1 MNRNMKKHVNNNIGK
16 DVTVD
21 MKKNINN
28 DIEKDMSIDIKKSKN
43 KDTGKN
49 MDKEKEKETNKDN
62 NKTRKEI
69 NKLLIIAIIPALLNQ
84 LLSYGICNLH
94 LFYLYMPALFFST
107 AIMYGIYFLITALL
121 KKTHIATYIV
131 STIIFILS
139 VISNIKLYYTDSPIY
154 LSDIYFLNNIGEVTG
169 LVKGDVFQHIDYA
182 QHLILLILLIGIC
195 IISKKYSY
203 EIKTNKK
210 RIIIGAS
217 IIVAFAI
224 IFVPIKPKDT
234 FILNTIYDVNGRKD
248 YEATTTGLDYYIKY
262 GVLAGMYG
270 MELEM

>member
-84 LLSYGICNLH
+84 LLSYGICD
-94 LFYLYMPALFFST
+94 
-107 AIMYGIYFLITALL
+107 
-121 KKTHIATYIV
+121 
-131 STIIFILS
+131 S
-139 VISNIKLYYTDSPIY
+139 V
-154 LSDIYFLNNIGEVTG
+154 
-169 LVKGDVFQHIDYA
+169 
-182 QHLILLILLIGIC
+182 
-195 IISKKYSY
+195 
-203 EIKTNKK
+203 
-210 RIIIGAS
+210 R
-217 IIVAFAI
+217 
-224 IFVPIKPKDT
+224 
-234 FILNTIYDVNGRKD
+234 
-248 YEATTTGLDYYIKY
+248 
-262 GVLAGMYG
+262 
-270 MELEM
+270 